1 MSERR
6 YSCASYI
13 CINIEELGILFA
25 LRKEGKAVDSN
36 GCLILSES
44 LDLNK
49 VSIFRVGT
57 LIGEVGI
64 SKLKL

>member
-1 MSERR
+1 M
-6 YSCASYI
+6 
-13 CINIEELGILFA
+13 
-25 LRKEGKAVDSN
+25 
-36 GCLILSES
+36 LSE
-44 LDLNK
+44 LLNLNK